1 MYKINNKIVQNLDNI
16 PCAKCNSRAD
26 WFIRYEFIT
35 IYCNI
40 CKHMEEP
47 QKLEKHIPNP
57 NAPWRRSA

>member
-16 PCAKCNSRAD
+16 PCSKCNSRAE
-26 WFIRYEFIT
+26 WFIRNEFIT
-35 IYCNI
+35 IYCNV

-47 QKLEKHIPNP
+47 QKLEKYIPNP